1 MTGDEW
7 VEIFAPGPVDEVKAG
22 LAEWR
27 NSSDARRRISDDDLR
42 LDLIRTTEGDRL
54 RVLLRHGAEDSGAR
68 A

>member
-27 NSSDARRRISDDDLR
+27 NASDSRRRISDDDLR

-54 RVLLRHGAEDSGAR
+54 RVLLRDGAEGSGAPV
-68 A
+68 